1 MKRVLTTA
9 VLLSACTPNGGGDSS
24 GAPPTVAPPAVGMS
38 VAGLDSVAAFLRQKV
53 EEDAFPGGVLLVG
66 RRGAVVYTA
75 TVGVYGDD
83 DPRPV
88 DENTIYDLASLT
100 KVIGLTTAIMF
111 LVADGVLDIERPV
124 VDYVPEFSG
133 GARNEV
139 TVRHLLT
146 HTSGLTAWVPLY
158 LETNDAEDAL
168 RYIYE
173 SDLENPPGEHYS
185 YSDLGAIL
193 LSQVVERVATTS
205 LDALLR
211 ERAFHP
217 LGMMATQYRPPAEL
231 REQIAPTEEDPWRGR
246 LVRGEVHD
254 RNAFHLGG
262 VSGHAGLFSTA
273 PDLARFALW
282 MLDIYHGRLAA
293 TRPGLPT
300 ELVREFTSLQPGPE
314 GSTRALGWD
323 TPTPGGGASS
333 GHHLNPTSFG
343 HTGFTGTSIWVDPV
357 RDLFIIL
364 LTNRVHPTR
373 DNQAL
378 IPLRGVVADM
388 VVESIVDDPPRASN
402 PR

>member
-1 MKRVLTTA
+1 MKRILSTA
-9 VLLSACTPNGGGDSS
+9 VLLTACTANTD
-24 GAPPTVAPPAVGMS
+24 GASPEALRRVEPAAVGLS
-38 VAGLDSVAAFLRQKV
+38 IAGLDSVATLLRHKV

-66 RRGAVVYTA
+66 RRGGVAYIA
-75 TVGVYGDD
+75 TVGEYGDD

-100 KVIGLTTAIMF
+100 KVIGLTTATMF
-111 LVADGVLDIERPV
+111 LVADGVLDIERRV

-133 GARNEV
+133 GDRNKV
-139 TVRHLLT
+139 TLRHLLT
-146 HTSGLTAWVPLY
+146 HTSGLPAWVPLY
-158 LETNDAEDAL
+158 LETTDAEDAL
-168 RYIYE
+168 RYIYQSE
-173 SDLENPPGEHYS
+173 LENPPGEHYS

-193 LSQVVERVATTS
+193 LAQVVERVANAS
-205 LDALLR
+205 LDGFLK
-211 ERAFHP
+211 ERAFQP

-231 REQIAPTEEDPWRGR
+231 RKQIAPTEEDPWRGR

-282 MLDIYHGRLAA
+282 ILDLYHGRL
-293 TRPGLPT
+293 TDNRPRLPT
-300 ELVREFTSLQPGPE
+300 ELVRDFTSLQPGPE
-314 GSTRALGWD
+314 SSTRALGWD

-333 GHHLNPTSFG
+333 GHLLNPSSFG
-343 HTGFTGTSIWVDPV
+343 HTGFTGTSIWIDPV

-373 DNQAL
+373 ENQAL
-378 IPLRGVVADM
+378 LPLRGVVADM
-388 VVESIVDDPPRASN
+388 VVAAIADKPR
-402 PR
+402 

>member
-1 MKRVLTTA
+1 MKRTLTTA
-9 VLLSACTPNGGGDSS
+9 VLLAACAPSS
-24 GAPPTVAPPAVGMS
+24 GDDSGGPLPRVEPASVGLS
-38 VAGLDSVAAFLRQKV
+38 AAGLDSVATFLRQKV

-66 RRGAVVYTA
+66 RRGAVAYTA
-75 TVGVYGDD
+75 TVGQYGDD

-100 KVIGLTTAIMF
+100 KVIGLTTVTMF
-111 LVADGVLDIERPV
+111 LVADGALDIERPV
-124 VDYVPEFSG
+124 VDYVPEFG
-133 GARNEV
+133 GADRSEV

-146 HTSGLTAWVPLY
+146 HTSGLPAWVPLY

-173 SDLENPPGEHYS
+173 SELENPPGEHYS

-193 LSQVVERVATTS
+193 LGQVVERVANTS
-205 LDALLR
+205 LDTFLK
-211 ERAFHP
+211 ERPFQP
-217 LGMMATQYRPPAEL
+217 LGMTSTQYRPPAEL
-231 REQIAPTEEDPWRGR
+231 QERIAPTEDDSWRGR
-246 LVRGEVHD
+246 LLRGEVHD

-273 PDLARFALW
+273 PDLARFAIW
-282 MLDIYHGRLAA
+282 MLDMYHGRL
-293 TRPGLPT
+293 TDNLPRLPP

-323 TPTPGGGASS
+323 TPAPGGGTSS
-333 GHHLNPTSFG
+333 GHYLNPSSFG

-373 DNQAL
+373 DNHAL
-378 IPLRGVVADM
+378 LPLRGIVADM
-388 VVESIVDDPPRASN
+388 VVDAITDEPR
-402 PR
+402 

>member
-1 MKRVLTTA
+1 MKRTLTTA
-9 VLLSACTPNGGGDSS
+9 LLLAACAPSSGDDSGGALPRVEPASVGLSA
-24 GAPPTVAPPAVGMS
+24 AR
-38 VAGLDSVAAFLRQKV
+38 LDSVATFLRHKV
-53 EEDAFPGGVLLVG
+53 EDDAFPGGVLLVG
-66 RRGAVVYTA
+66 RRGAVAYTA
-75 TVGVYGDD
+75 TVGRYGDD

-100 KVIGLTTAIMF
+100 KVIGLTTVTMF
-111 LVADGVLDIERPV
+111 LVADGDLDIERPV
-124 VDYVPEFSG
+124 VDYVPEFG
-133 GARNEV
+133 GGDRSEV

-146 HTSGLTAWVPLY
+146 HTSGLPAWVPLY

-173 SDLENPPGEHYS
+173 SELENPPGEHYS

-193 LSQVVERVATTS
+193 LGKVVERVANTS
-205 LDALLR
+205 LDTFLK
-211 ERAFHP
+211 ERPFQP
-217 LGMMATQYRPPAEL
+217 LGMTGTQYRPPVEL
-231 REQIAPTEEDPWRGR
+231 QERIAPTEEDSWRGR
-246 LVRGEVHD
+246 LLRGEVHD

-262 VSGHAGLFSTA
+262 ISGHAGLFSTA
-273 PDLARFALW
+273 PDLARFAIW
-282 MLDIYHGRLAA
+282 MLDMYHGRFTDNLP
-293 TRPGLPT
+293 RLPT

-333 GHHLNPTSFG
+333 GHYLNPSSFG

-378 IPLRGVVADM
+378 APLRGIVADM
-388 VVESIVDDPPRASN
+388 VVAAIVDDTR
-402 PR
+402 

>member
-24 GAPPTVAPPAVGMS
+24 GSPPTVAPPAVGMS

-66 RRGAVVYTA
+66 RRGAVAYTVA
-75 TVGVYGDD
+75 VGVYGDD

-100 KVIGLTTAIMF
+100 KVIGLTTATMF
-111 LVADGVLDIERPV
+111 LVADGALDIERPV
-124 VDYVPEFSG
+124 VTYLPEFG
-133 GARNEV
+133 GGDRRRV

-146 HTSGLTAWVPLY
+146 HTSGLPAWVPLY

-168 RYIYE
+168 RYIYN
-173 SDLENPPGEHYS
+173 SDLEYPPGEHYS

-193 LSQVVERVATTS
+193 LGKVVERVANTS
-205 LDALLR
+205 LDTFLQ
-211 ERAFHP
+211 EKPFQP
-217 LGMMATQYRPPAEL
+217 LGMTSTQYRPPAEL
-231 REQIAPTEEDPWRGR
+231 QQRIAPTEDDSWRGR
-246 LVRGEVHD
+246 LLRGEVHD

-262 VSGHAGLFSTA
+262 ISGHAGLFSTA
-273 PDLARFALW
+273 PDLARFAIW
-282 MLDIYHGRLAA
+282 ILDLYHGRL
-293 TRPGLPT
+293 TDNRPRLPT
-300 ELVREFTSLQPGPE
+300 ALVREFTSLQPGPE

-333 GHHLNPTSFG
+333 GHSLNPSSFG
-343 HTGFTGTSIWVDPV
+343 HTGFTGTSIWIDPV

-378 IPLRGVVADM
+378 LPLRGIVADM
-388 VVESIVDDPPRASN
+388 VVDAITDEPR
-402 PR
+402 

>member
-1 MKRVLTTA
+1 MKRTLTTA
-9 VLLSACTPNGGGDSS
+9 VLLAACTPNNGNDS
-24 GAPPTVAPPAVGMS
+24 GRPPPRVEPESVGLS
-38 VAGLDSVAAFLRQKV
+38 AAGLDSVATFLRQQV

-66 RRGAVVYTA
+66 RHGAVAYTA
-75 TVGVYGDD
+75 TLGQYGDD

-100 KVIGLTTAIMF
+100 KVIGLTTVAMF

-133 GARNEV
+133 RDRRQV

-146 HTSGLTAWVPLY
+146 HTSGLPAWVPLY
-158 LETNDAEDAL
+158 LETADAEDAL
-168 RYIYE
+168 RYIYQSE
-173 SDLENPPGEHYS
+173 LEHPPGEHYS

-193 LSQVVERVATTS
+193 LSQVVERVANTS
-205 LDALLR
+205 LDAFLQ
-211 ERAFHP
+211 EKTFEP
-217 LGMMATQYRPPAEL
+217 LGMRATQYRPPAGL
-231 REQIAPTEEDPWRGR
+231 RRRIAPTENDPWRGQ

-273 PDLARFALW
+273 PDLARFAIW
-282 MLDIYHGRLAA
+282 VLDLYHGRL
-293 TRPGLPT
+293 TDHRPRLPT
-300 ELVREFTSLQPGPE
+300 ELVREFTSRQPGPE

-333 GHHLNPTSFG
+333 GHLLNPSSFG
-343 HTGFTGTSIWVDPV
+343 HTGFTGTSIWIDPV

-373 DNQAL
+373 ENRAL
-378 IPLRGVVADM
+378 LPLRGVVADM
-388 VVESIVDDPPRASN
+388 VVAAIADGPR
-402 PR
+402 